1 MNYKLLLTILLLAAT
16 SGAQAENVLRRS
28 NDAEPAS
35 MDPQLAQGMPE
46 MHILRDMF
54 VGLIDEDA
62 GAHLIPGVAEKW
74 DVSEDGKT
82 YTFHLRDNTWSDGT
96 PVTAGDFV
104 YAWRRGVDP
113 AVGSKYSFFLYP
125 VKNAKEIVEG
135 KQPLDALGVSAPD
148 DKTLVVE
155 LNNPTPYFT
164 GLLINAVTYP
174 VPRHIVEKHG
184 KEWTRAEHIA
194 GNGAYKMREWKP
206 QSRIVLEKSPDYY
219 GAQDVQLD
227 KVIYYVSEDKNAE
240 LQRYRA
246 GELDWT
252 ADVPNDQIKWLQENL
267 SDELHIY
274 NYLGTFYFGYNLTK
288 PPFKDNPKLREALSL
303 VIDRERIVKNITA
316 SGEKPAYGFV
326 VPGISGYAPYQPE
339 YAAWDRQKRVEKAK
353 ALYAEAGYNKENP
366 LRVELLYNTNDNN
379 KKIAIAV
386 ASLWKDALGV
396 ETSLINKEWKAYL
409 NDRRE
414 YNTQVFRGSWMGDY
428 DDANTFLDLFVSGG
442 GSNTIGL
449 NDAEYDKLIA
459 AAASETDRDKRAAIL
474 QQAEKRLIDSHALIP
489 VYYFVSKHLIKPY
502 VKGYEENVMNHWPSK
517 YMRLEK
523 AQ

>member
-1 MNYKLLLTILLLAAT
+1 
-16 SGAQAENVLRRS
+16 
-28 NDAEPAS
+28 
-35 MDPQLAQGMPE
+35 GMPE

-174 VPRHIVEKHG
+174 VPRHIVEKYG

-240 LQRYRA
+240 LQRYR
-246 GELDWT
+246 
-252 ADVPNDQIKWLQENL
+252 
-267 SDELHIY
+267 
-274 NYLGTFYFGYNLTK
+274 
-288 PPFKDNPKLREALSL
+288 
-303 VIDRERIVKNITA
+303 
-316 SGEKPAYGFV
+316 
-326 VPGISGYAPYQPE
+326 
-339 YAAWDRQKRVEKAK
+339 
-353 ALYAEAGYNKENP
+353 
-366 LRVELLYNTNDNN
+366 
-379 KKIAIAV
+379 
-386 ASLWKDALGV
+386 
-396 ETSLINKEWKAYL
+396 
-409 NDRRE
+409 
-414 YNTQVFRGSWMGDY
+414 
-428 DDANTFLDLFVSGG
+428 
-442 GSNTIGL
+442 
-449 NDAEYDKLIA
+449 
-459 AAASETDRDKRAAIL
+459 
-474 QQAEKRLIDSHALIP
+474 
-489 VYYFVSKHLIKPY
+489 
-502 VKGYEENVMNHWPSK
+502 
-517 YMRLEK
+517 
-523 AQ
+523 

>member
-1 MNYKLLLTILLLAAT
+1 MNYKLLLTTLLLAAT
-16 SGAQAENVLRRS
+16 SGAQAENILRRS

-174 VPRHIVEKHG
+174 VPRQIVEKHG

-288 PPFKDNPKLREALSL
+288 PPFKDNPKLREALTL
-303 VIDRERIVKNITA
+303 AIDRDVITDKVTGV
-316 SGEKPAYGFV
+316 GEKPAYSFV
-326 VPGISGYAPYQPE
+326 PPGINGYDHYTPE
-339 YAAWDRQKRVEKAK
+339 YASLDKAARIEKAK
-353 ALYAEAGYNKENP
+353 KLYEEAGYGKDKP
-366 LRVELLYNTNDNN
+366 LKVDLLYNTSENH
-379 KKIAIAV
+379 KKIAVAV
-386 ASLWKDALGV
+386 AAMWKQNLGV
-396 ETSLINKEWKAYL
+396 QTNLTNQEWKVFL
-409 NDRRE
+409 NTRTE
-414 YNTQVFRGSWMGDY
+414 KKQTEAFRAGWIGDY
-428 DDANTFLDLFVSGG
+428 NDAYSFLELFQSK
-442 GSNTIGL
+442 SGL
-449 NDAEYDKLIA
+449 NDSGYVNEKFDALLAQAGQEQDMG
-459 AAASETDRDKRAAIL
+459 KRAAIL
-474 QQAEKRLIDSHALIP
+474 KDAEKMLTDDYPVAP
-489 VYYFVSKHLIKPY
+489 VYSYVTKRLVKPY
-502 VKGYEENVMNHWPSK
+502 VKGYAEENVMDHRSSK
-517 YMRLEK
+517 YMWIEK
-523 AQ
+523 